1 VRATPTKP
9 PARPERAFTRSSA
22 LLGLAAGGVSLA
34 TLLAWGLGV
43 PWLGGLLL
51 ARGSPRPAV
60 AGVTLLVAIA
70 LAALHRL
77 PRSRVAG
84 SIATA
89 ASAAALAIGVATL
102 GQALGFVGGAEVPHA
117 LRLAVPTAL
126 GMILV
131 GVGLLLAAR
140 RPFNSLGA
148 QLAAGAALTLA
159 LLVMLGYAYS
169 VRDLYQV
176 PGSRASAPWSAV
188 TWGILALGILV
199 ARPEYALSRVLAGR
213 SLGADQ
219 LRRSLPLMLAVPIA
233 AGLAA
238 VGGMRARW
246 YGEGMAFAVFTLLAI
261 SALALVGAAS
271 ARRIDQLARERARIE
286 GLFRRTF
293 ENAAVG
299 VALLDGEG
307 RWSHVNDRLCEIVG
321 WSREDLLGRGFQVL
335 AHPEDLAIDLGVVRA
350 FQRGDY
356 DSRHLERAYRSKS
369 GEPVWVDLF
378 VSSVRAK
385 DGRVTLFIVVL
396 QDVSARRMAE
406 RAKDEFFAL
415 VSHELRSPLNVLTSW
430 LSVLRRNPAPELR
443 DRALDIAERS
453 THLLTRLIGDL
464 LDASRIASGKL
475 EIERDVFDVVDV
487 VRAAGLSLE
496 PVARGR
502 GVTLAMDLADRPLF
516 VEGDPERLD
525 QVARNLLENAI
536 KFTPPGGRIELR
548 VDDPGDGAARL
559 TVHDSGEGI
568 PAEVLPHVFERFAQG
583 EGGPRGIARGLGL
596 GLAIVRH
603 LVELHGGSV
612 DVSSPGPGR
621 GSTFRVTVPTTTA
634 RPRRSGTGR
643 EEEPGDALEGVPV
656 LILDPDRAAA
666 EGLALTLE
674 DADAAVAWAR
684 SGEEALEAARVRRP
698 RVLVA
703 EVDRLGDAAAE
714 VLRTLRKDD
723 EGDRVAAVALTTSRV
738 LPERRRAR
746 EAGFDVVLGRPVDP
760 QRILGWIHS
769 LLRGA
774 RRVLVVD
781 DDSDAADSLALLL
794 ARRGFEV
801 ERAYDAAS
809 ALSAASSFHPQI
821 VLTDVHLGGLDG
833 TALARTLRQPRDVGS
848 EPIQVVAVTGR
859 RREELG
865 VDAALFDAVVRKP
878 VDLDELV
885 GVLDAKV

>member
-1 VRATPTKP
+1 MRALGTEPPVRA
-9 PARPERAFTRSSA
+9 ERAFTRTSA
-22 LLGLAAGGVSLA
+22 LLGLAAGVVSLA
-34 TLLAWGLGV
+34 ILLAWGLGV
-43 PWLGGLLL
+43 SPGGLLL
-51 ARGSPRPAV
+51 SRGSPRPVA
-60 AGVTLLVAIA
+60 AGVTLLVALA
-70 LAALHRL
+70 LAALHRQ
-77 PRSRVAG
+77 PRSRAAG
-84 SIATA
+84 SLAIV
-89 ASAAALAIGVATL
+89 ASATALAIGAAAF
-102 GQALGFVGGAEVPHA
+102 GQTLGFVGGAEIPPT
-117 LRLAVPTAL
+117 LRLADPTAL
-126 GMILV
+126 GLILV
-131 GVGLLLAAR
+131 GVGLLFASR

-148 QLAAGAALTLA
+148 QVAAGAALTLA

-169 VRDLYQV
+169 VRDLYEV
-176 PGSRASAPWSAV
+176 PGSRPSAPWSAV
-188 TWGILALGILV
+188 TWGLLALGILV

-246 YGEGMAFAVFTLLAI
+246 YGEDMAFAVFTLLAI
-261 SALALVGAAS
+261 AALALVGAAG

-307 RWSHVNDRLCEIVG
+307 CWSHVNDRLCEIVG

-335 AHPEDLAIDLGVVRA
+335 ADPEDLATDLAVVHG

-378 VSSVRAK
+378 VSAVRAK

-443 DRALDIAERS
+443 GRALDISERS
-453 THLLTRLIGDL
+453 AHLLTRLIGDL

-475 EIERDVFDVVDV
+475 EIERDVFDLVDV
-487 VRAAGLSLE
+487 ARAAGLSLE
-496 PVARGR
+496 PVARGQE
-502 GVTLAMDLADRPLF
+502 VTLALDLAERPLF

-525 QVARNLLENAI
+525 QVVRNLIDNAI
-536 KFTPPGGRIELR
+536 KFTPPGGRIDLR

-559 TVHDSGEGI
+559 TVRDSGQGI

-583 EGGPRGIARGLGL
+583 EGGPRGVSRGLGL

-603 LVELHGGSV
+603 LIALHGGSV
-612 DVSSPGPGR
+612 DVASPGAGR
-621 GSTFRVTVPTTTA
+621 GSTFTVTLPTTAA
-634 RPRRSGTGR
+634 RPWRSGAIRT
-643 EEEPGDALEGVPV
+643 EEPGDTLEGVPV
-656 LILDPDRAAA
+656 LILEPERAAA
-666 EGLALTLE
+666 EGLALMFE
-674 DADAAVAWAR
+674 EADAAVVWAR
-684 SGEEALEAARVRRP
+684 TREEALEAAHAHRP
-698 RVLVA
+698 RVFVA
-703 EVDRLGDAAAE
+703 EVERLGDAAAE
-714 VLRTLRKDD
+714 VLRTLRK
-723 EGDRVAAVALTTSRV
+723 EGNGEPLAAVALTTSRI

-746 EAGFDVVLGRPVDP
+746 EAGFDVVLGKPVDP
-760 QRILGWIHS
+760 RRVLGWIDS
-769 LLRGA
+769 LLHGS

-801 ERAYDAAS
+801 ERAHDAAS
-809 ALSAASSFHPQI
+809 ALTAASSFHPQI
-821 VLTDVHLGGLDG
+821 VLTDVHLGGVDG
-833 TALARTLRQPRDVGS
+833 TALARTLRRPREVGS
-848 EPIQVVAVTGR
+848 EHIRVVAVTGR
-859 RREELG
+859 SREELG
-865 VDAALFDAVVRKP
+865 VDAELFDAVVRKP
-878 VDLDELV
+878 VDLDELL
-885 GVLDAKV
+885 GVLSAEA